1 VGKKMKKK
9 NQEGIKKE
17 EAKIIYRS
25 SSRAGL

>member
-25 SSRAGL
+25 SRAGL